1 MFRHGRLFGR
11 RFLIWLS
18 VRIWMQ
24 TRGMRVALKD
34 PEIERIL
41 DNSPRAA
48 SMVIG
53 PTGDQIGDAMRQ
65 EEGILYALID
75 LSASVE
81 FKQLHDVAGYYNRF
95 DIFKLTV
102 DRSSNRP
109 ITFEPMSFNAQ
120 ASTGLVQKEEA
131 RV

>member
-1 MFRHGRLFGR
+1 
-11 RFLIWLS
+11 
-18 VRIWMQ
+18 
-24 TRGMRVALKD
+24 MRVALKD